1 MSKIL
6 FVCSANA
13 QRSPTAASLFSVCPD
28 IETKSAG
35 TNVSFKGT
43 QINQTLVDWADV
55 IFVMS
60 EEDEGHTTFIK
71 ENFSLHGTPI
81 HDLEIPDVYVAH
93 DKELKSAL
101 IHKVA
106 RHLDLQ
112 PCLDRLPK
120 NL

>member
-1 MSKIL
+1 MTKIL
-6 FVCSANA
+6 FVCSANE

-35 TNVSFKGT
+35 TDVSSKGT
-43 QINQTLVDWADV
+43 QIDQALVDWADV

-60 EEDEGHTTFIK
+60 EEKEGHTTFIK
-71 ENFSLHGTPI
+71 ENFPLHDKPI

-93 DKELKSAL
+93 SRELKSTL

-106 RHLDLQ
+106 KYLDLQ
-112 PCLDRLPK
+112 PCLDRLLK